1 MGFQNLLQLGNFLLL
16 VRLALVAFLYL
27 IILQVVGVARRDL
40 RRLAVVPAGVT
51 RSGPI
56 VGHLVVID
64 TGSTNLQPGARLEL
78 AAMTSIGRAP
88 TNNVVLE
95 STFVSTAHTRV
106 SYKDGSLWVEDL
118 GSRNGTKV
126 NGQPVIQPLAVKP
139 NDILEVGDVRF
150 KFAV

>member
-1 MGFQNLLQLGNFLLL
+1 MGVQPLLQLGNFLLL
-16 VRLALVAFLYL
+16 LRLALVALLYL

-40 RRLAVVPAGVT
+40 RRLALAPAGAT
-51 RSGPI
+51 RAGPV

-64 TGSTNLQPGARLEL
+64 TGSTALQPGSRLDL
-78 AAMTSIGRAP
+78 TSITSIGRAP

-95 STFVSTAHTRV
+95 STFVSTAHTRI

-126 NGQPVIQPLAVKP
+126 NGQPVIQPVAVKP